1 LINIYFN
8 LKIAII
14 ITLHLKINT
23 LYLYNYLP
31 DCLAY
36 IINII
41 GFSRL
46 LYIYLVNKKL
56 NVRIEK
62 ILNSV

>member
-1 LINIYFN
+1 LNKVD
-8 LKIAII
+8 LPEPEGPE
-14 ITLHLKINT
+14 ITKGLA
-23 LYLYNYLP
+23 